1 MRETAHSIGKCLFC
15 QIVPRPAAARVF
27 FQTAFVAII
36 APFSETR
43 PANLPLLPF

>member
-1 MRETAHSIGKCLFC
+1 MRERRIYSKCLF
-15 QIVPRPAAARVF
+15 VNRTAPAAARVF